1 MLNDLRTR
9 AKLRAFFFRWLR
21 ADPAPDVS
29 KDPEGFPGFNED
41 LVADLRTSLDL
52 TLEDLLWSGPADLK
66 RMLLADEIYLNGR
79 LAKYYGFDLPE
90 DAGFQKVRFEPEDR
104 VALLA
109 HPYLMASLAY
119 TSASSPI
126 HRGVFL
132 SRSVLGR
139 SLRPPPIAVAPL
151 APDLNPGLTTRERVT
166 LQTSPKECQSCHSLV
181 NPLGFALERFDAVGK
196 LRERDK
202 GKTVD
207 AQGSY
212 TLKTGESHTFT
223 GARELARFLAES
235 EEVPAAIVEQLFHHT
250 VKQPMMAFGPDTKA
264 KLTARFVDGK
274 FDIRRLLVE
283 IVAATAHASNGRSD
297 PATART
303 E

>member
-1 MLNDLRTR
+1 
-9 AKLRAFFFRWLR
+9 
-21 ADPAPDVS
+21 
-29 KDPEGFPGFNED
+29 
-41 LVADLRTSLDL
+41 
-52 TLEDLLWSGPADLK
+52 
-66 RMLLADEIYLNGR
+66 MLLADEIYLNGR